1 MSYWLGIDVG
11 TTFIAAAICRQ
22 RPDQPAHLE
31 VVPLGTRS
39 DAVRSVIY
47 LSSDG
52 EIVVGEAA
60 ERRAGADPG
69 RVVRGFARTA
79 DDGIPIVIDGISH
92 SASELTASVVR
103 WVVDRVAQREGGP
116 ARGITVTHPVG
127 WEDDTICAMAQAL
140 SAAGLPQVGFCAG
153 VQAAATSYSIRQRI
167 GTGATIAV
175 YDLGGGV
182 FDAAVVRRT
191 RAVAPVVAAAPP
203 VSDVAAAPPVSD
215 VAAAPQVTSI
225 LGTPESLSDLGGTDF
240 DDAVFGHVLAAV
252 PALSEWEPGA
262 TERLRRGFA
271 LCRRECIEAKE
282 ALSVDTEVTIPV
294 LLPQLQSEVRL
305 TRAELE
311 DLIRPQITE
320 TVEALRR
327 TLASAGIAPADLDAV
342 LLVGGSSRIPLVAQL
357 LEAELGRPVVVDPEA
372 DTAIALGAAL
382 CAVPAGSVD
391 ANGVTMAVDVEPAHP
406 AAAPDEPGSTESQAC
421 KPTKRELADQP
432 PSHHEPPWLAAAARD
447 VDSPDAEWRRA
458 TSERLTRFAAAGTF
472 ALVLAAG
479 AVSAPF
485 IMTAHRAADPA
496 PADVPPKIPAATV
509 AVAPQPPAVQPP
521 AIEKPQLPAPGLP
534 MATAAVIPA
543 PNAGSG
549 DARSLAHGD
558 APSVAVTTPAAPT
571 KSLNSTRAK
580 TTAPAPRTG
589 AHRPKPP
596 APTTPPE
603 APQVPDWVE
612 QARS

>member
-11 TTFIAAAICRQ
+11 STFIAAAICRQ

-31 VVPLGTRS
+31 VVPLGTRA

-47 LSSDG
+47 LSNDG

-79 DDGIPIVIDGISH
+79 DDGIPIVIDGVSY
-92 SASELTASVVR
+92 SASALTASVVR

-127 WEDDTICAMAQAL
+127 WEDGTICAMAQAL

-191 RAVAPVVAAAPP
+191 GAAAPVVAVAPRMP
-203 VSDVAAAPPVSD
+203 DVAAAPPVPD
-215 VAAAPQVTSI
+215 VAAAPPVTSI

-294 LLPQLQSEVRL
+294 LLPQLQSEVTL
-305 TRAELE
+305 TRTELE

-327 TLASAGIAPADLDAV
+327 TLVSARIAPADLDVV

-372 DTAIALGAAL
+372 DTAIVLGAAL
-382 CAVPAGSVD
+382 CAVPAGALD

-406 AAAPDEPGSTESQAC
+406 AAAPDGPGSTEFQAC
-421 KPTKRELADQP
+421 APTKQELAQQA
-432 PSHHEPPWLAAAARD
+432 PSHHEPPWLVAAALD

-496 PADVPPKIPAATV
+496 PPDVPPKIPAATV
-509 AVAPQPPAVQPP
+509 AVAPHPPAVQPP
-521 AIEKPQLPAPGLP
+521 AIERPQLPVPGLP
-534 MATAAVIPA
+534 VATAAAIPG

-549 DARSLAHGD
+549 DARSLANGD

-571 KSLNSTRAK
+571 KSLNSTRVK

-596 APTTPPE
+596 PPTTRPE